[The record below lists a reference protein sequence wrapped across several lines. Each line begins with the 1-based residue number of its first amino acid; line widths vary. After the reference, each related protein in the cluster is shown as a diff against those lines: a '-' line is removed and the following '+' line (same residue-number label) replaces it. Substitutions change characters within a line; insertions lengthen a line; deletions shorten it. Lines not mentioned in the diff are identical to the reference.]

1 MIIIYTIYDYKY
13 LCNKCNNKNNRKERR
28 RRKKNPFFSVT
39 SFFPIDLSFDLV
51 LTSKEKKNG
60 DVEGFVKVNLN
71 ETKDVEAILNVR

>member
-1 MIIIYTIYDYKY
+1 MIINTYVIKVIIKTTE
-13 LCNKCNNKNNRKERR
+13 RRR